1 MNKRDVLLAT
11 EAHRPHLNAFAEHFN
26 AIERTE
32 HWSQRD
38 ITTKWMEAAYRS
50 MRGAFLAGKP
60 WEDNES
66 QYMAIVKR
74 CQRPQETMKHF
85 SAMLGC
91 VVLAL
96 EAERADFVGPIY
108 SAMGTNN
115 ATGQFFTPWCLSR
128 TMAELTLPEELPDE
142 VLHCQEPAAGVGG
155 MILAADAVLRERG
168 IATHRRVHW
177 VAIDVEFYAMAGCFV
192 QLNLAGISADVIH
205 GNTITLDTWSS
216 TPTLAAIMHPKPRRK
231 EERSWNQEAPSMT
244 PQTQPDLFAGAEST
258 LTDGTPTMTTSAGSS
273 RSRARASTRKRSQ
286 SNASSGFA
294 FSMATSPPLSKD
306 A

>member
-11 EAHRPHLNAFAEHFN
+11 EAHRPHLNEFAEHFN

-50 MRGAFLAGKP
+50 MRGAFLTGKA
-60 WEDNES
+60 WEENES

-74 CQRPQETMKHF
+74 CQRPQETMGHF
-85 SAMLGC
+85 SAMLG
-91 VVLAL
+91 VLTLAL

-128 TMAELTLPEELPDE
+128 LMAELTLPEEIADE

-155 MILAADAVLRERG
+155 MILAADSVLRERG

-177 VAIDVEFYAMAGCFV
+177 VAIDVEFYAMAGCYM
-192 QLNLAGISADVIH
+192 QLNLAGVSADVIH

-216 TPTLAAIMHPKPRRK
+216 TPTFAAIVHPKPRK
-231 EERSWNQEAPSMT
+231 EKAQWSPEAPSMIL
-244 PQTQPDLFAGAEST
+244 PAQPDLFAGAAST
-258 LTDGTPTMTTSAGSS
+258 STDTTPTTTTSVASS
-273 RSRARASTRKRSQ
+273 RSAARAKTRKRSPF
-286 SNASSGFA
+286 NASSGFA
-294 FSMATSPPLSKD
+294 FSTDTSQP
-306 A
+306 